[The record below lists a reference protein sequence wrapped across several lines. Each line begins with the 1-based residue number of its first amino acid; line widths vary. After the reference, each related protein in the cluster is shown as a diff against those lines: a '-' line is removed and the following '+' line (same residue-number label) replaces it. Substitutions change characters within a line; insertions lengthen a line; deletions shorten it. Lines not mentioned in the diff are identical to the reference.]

1 MLGITVE
8 TVYNFV
14 EIPFCWRI
22 CNNLYLEIVNKMGR
36 NEVAN
41 FLILSSSPES
51 LMTVK
56 CSSLISQEEEA
67 TKLCHTF
74 FYTPTNHNRKTQLIL
89 ILYTNEFGYI
99 RPDLPKMLAYWF
111 SEHPAS
117 EFPCFSPWC

>member
-1 MLGITVE
+1 MGRRGLGITVE

-56 CSSLISQEEEA
+56 CSTLISQEGES
-67 TKLCHTF
+67 TKLFTL

-89 ILYTNEFGYI
+89 ILYQNELYANLGYI
-99 RPDLPKMLAYWF
+99 RHDLV
-111 SEHPAS
+111 
-117 EFPCFSPWC
+117 